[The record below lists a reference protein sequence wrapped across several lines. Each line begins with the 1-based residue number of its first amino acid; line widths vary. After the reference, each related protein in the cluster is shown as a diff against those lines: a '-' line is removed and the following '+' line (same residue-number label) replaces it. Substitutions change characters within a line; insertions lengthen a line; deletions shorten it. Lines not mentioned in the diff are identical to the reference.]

1 MSFRILVIL
10 LFSTRIA
17 LAQAQGTWDSGEV
30 RASAELQNQAVPQL
44 RIQQDWVQYTLEY
57 QVSGPAQIKG
67 AWIEVWDRPQLLLR
81 QQVSV
86 AGGKML
92 WQDDTDAPPKRL
104 EIALLDPDYKPEYIC
119 IDNCDPED
127 LKKTFPTSNLVV
139 GIGPDGDPPYPEL
152 QMQSA
157 RVLAGSAG
165 LETVLKGIYLNPAD
179 RLLVAEFNP
188 VKRTYNHLQ
197 FLPFEFLDLWHLKV
211 AVPSFLLQQPRIL
224 VFGVMLPAEDG
235 REQEPV
241 FDGTSKSWLPG
252 PSSDYNASLVV
263 AQPQSPAIERLEPKE
278 LRADADEF
286 QSASGTEAQP
296 SYSEEHG
303 VHVRVQGQGF
313 DRDSQVFTGADPF
326 SGQRLPT
333 EFVSPHE
340 IRFWL
345 ESSKFKGLA
354 GYTAIFWVTN
364 QNESCAISNPV
375 TFNILPAVGTPPPV
389 LGGDILVTEPYPIP
403 LIRQDGPKEME
414 FVVRG
419 KNFRPNVTVVAGND
433 GGGVS
438 TNLKTLFVSPEELHA
453 WLPQTMWRVHRLSFR
468 FVVQTEKG
476 ESAVEIQEPE

>member
-1 MSFRILVIL
+1 VSFRVLVL
-10 LFSTRIA
+10 FLFSIHIA
-17 LAQAQGTWDSGEV
+17 LAQAPGTWDSGEV
-30 RASAELQNQAVPQL
+30 RASAELHNQAVPQL
-44 RIQQDWVQYTLEY
+44 RVQQDWIRYTLEY
-57 QVSGPAQIKG
+57 QASDPAQIKD
-67 AWIEVWDRPQLLLR
+67 AWIEVWDRPELLLR
-81 QQVSV
+81 QQVS
-86 AGGKML
+86 ATGGKML
-92 WQDDTDAPPKRL
+92 WEGETDAPPRRL
-104 EIALLDPDYKPEYIC
+104 EIALLDPDFKPEYIC
-119 IDNCDPED
+119 FDECDPED

-157 RVLAGSAG
+157 RVLAGSSG
-165 LETVLKGIYLNPAD
+165 LEEVLKGIYLNPAD
-179 RLLVAEFNP
+179 RLLVAEFDP

-197 FLPFEFLDLWHLKV
+197 FLPFESLDLWHLKV

-224 VFGVMLPAEDG
+224 VFSVMLPAEDG

-241 FDGTSKSWLPG
+241 FDGTFKSWLPG
-252 PSSDYNASLVV
+252 PSSDYSASLVV
-263 AQPQSPAIERLEPKE
+263 AQPQSPAIERLDPKE

-286 QSASGTEAQP
+286 PSASGTEAQQ
-296 SYSEEHG
+296 SSFEEHG
-303 VHVRVQGQGF
+303 VHVRIHGQSF

-345 ESSKFKGLA
+345 ESGKFKGLT
-354 GYTAIFWVTN
+354 GYNPIVWVTN

-375 TFNILPAVGTPPPV
+375 TLNILPPIGTPPPV

-403 LIRQDGPKEME
+403 LIRQDAPKEME
-414 FVVRG
+414 FIVRG
-419 KNFRPNVTVVAGND
+419 KNFRPNVTVVASVD

-468 FVVQTEKG
+468 FVVRTEKG
-476 ESAVEIQEPE
+476 ESAVEIQAPE

>member
-1 MSFRILVIL
+1 
-10 LFSTRIA
+10 
-17 LAQAQGTWDSGEV
+17 
-30 RASAELQNQAVPQL
+30 
-44 RIQQDWVQYTLEY
+44 LEY
-57 QVSGPAQIKG
+57 QASDPAQIKD

-81 QQVSV
+81 QQVSA

-92 WQDDTDAPPKRL
+92 WEDDTDAPPKRL

-152 QMQSA
+152 QMQSTRA
-157 RVLAGSAG
+157 LAGSAG
-165 LETVLKGIYLNPAD
+165 LEAILKGLYLNPAD
-179 RLLVAEFNP
+179 RLLVAEFDP

-224 VFGVMLPAEDG
+224 VFSVMLPAEDG

-241 FDGTSKSWLPG
+241 FDGTFKSWLPG
-252 PSSDYNASLVV
+252 PSSDYSASLVV

-286 QSASGTEAQP
+286 PSASGTGTEAQQS
-296 SYSEEHG
+296 SYEEHG
-303 VHVRVQGQGF
+303 VHVRIHGQSF

-345 ESSKFKGLA
+345 ESGKFKGLT
-354 GYTAIFWVTN
+354 GYNPIVWVTN

-375 TFNILPAVGTPPPV
+375 TLNILPAVGTPPPV
-389 LGGDILVTEPYPIP
+389 LGGDIIFTEPYPIP
-403 LIRQDGPKEME
+403 LVRQDGPKEME

-433 GGGVS
+433 GSGV
-438 TNLKTLFVSPEELHA
+438 TANLKTLFVSPEELHV
-453 WLPQTMWRVHRLSFR
+453 WLPQAMWRVHRLSFR

-476 ESAVEIQEPE
+476 ESAVEIQAPE